1 MEACYSGLTVSPFK
15 GYTFTGLQMTRG
27 GGEGQMAVYGY
38 IRVSTDKQASEG
50 ESLGVQQRQLEGFA
64 HMHGWTMDRVFRE
77 EGISAYDTP
86 LAERDQGAAMLE
98 AVQAGDVIVASALD
112 RAFRTALDALSV
124 VKMLQKR
131 GVSLYLLNLGT
142 DPVTGN
148 GMSKMFL
155 TVAAAFAEAEADRI
169 RERIAAVKKDQA
181 ARGRFLGG
189 SIPFG
194 FKVEDGALVK
204 DAAQQKAILAIRRLR
219 HRSGLSLRAIAAD
232 VSERFKVDIS
242 HVTVARVLRDL
253 KEAREASR

>member
-1 MEACYSGLTVSPFK
+1 
-15 GYTFTGLQMTRG
+15 MTRG

-38 IRVSTDKQASEG
+38 IRVSTGRQAEEG
-50 ESLGVQQRQLEGFA
+50 ESLAVQHRQLEGCA
-64 HMHGWTMDRVFRE
+64 MQNGWTIDRVFRE
-77 EGISAYDTP
+77 EGISGSVPVIDRPAG
-86 LAERDQGAAMLE
+86 AEMMAA
-98 AVQAGDVIVASALD
+98 AKAGDTIVAAKLD
-112 RAFRTALDALSV
+112 RMFRSALDALQTV
-124 VKMLQKR
+124 EMLQKR
-131 GVSLYLLNLGT
+131 GVKLHLIDLGG
-142 DPVTGN
+142 DVSGN
-148 GMSKMFL
+148 GMAKMFL
-155 TVAAAFAEAEADRI
+155 TVAAAFAEAERGRI
-169 RERIAAVKKDQA
+169 AERIATVKADQA